1 MAGKNSFV
9 LYVEYLQNIE
19 LLSMEQRG
27 ELFTAIMHY
36 ASGKEVEDLDGM
48 VMMAFS
54 FIRSQMDRDNEKYQ
68 DKLEKRREAGKKG
81 GRPAKAKAFSEKQ
94 TKAKKANVFSEK
106 QKNPDNDNVDVDD
119 NDNVDVNDKVYKTIC
134 PETNEFAP
142 EPVVKILLNDGSEY
156 GVSEKDFEYY
166 KKLYPGIDVLAELR
180 KAAGWSYGNPKQRKT
195 KRGIGKFIT
204 GWLSRAQDS
213 CSGKGKQQK
222 GRYDDLAEWA
232 NENKEV
238 EQDAEPD
245 GSLRLW

>member
-1 MAGKNSFV
+1 MAEKNSFV

-94 TKAKKANVFSEK
+94 KKAKKANGFSEK
-106 QKNPDNDNVDVDD
+106 QKNPDNEDED
-119 NDNVDVNDKVYKTIC
+119 VDVNENEDDKGYKTIC
-134 PETNEFAP
+134 PEAKNFAP

-156 GVSEKDFEYY
+156 GVSETDFEYY
-166 KKLYPGIDVLAELR
+166 EQLYPGVDVLTELR
-180 KAAGWSYGNPKQRKT
+180 KAAGWCFGDPKRRKT